1 MGINTHP
8 GIAARP
14 LYHGHYRPRV
24 LSRERQASV
33 SQAEQDDALLQRL
46 RDGDN
51 AAFQELISRYNQRLL
66 IVARAIIGDVFAE
79 DVVQEAWTS
88 IYRAIGRFEGR
99 STLSTWMIQIVSNEA
114 KSRLRKE
121 KRHINIAD
129 TEHLPEAL
137 AEQRFTSAGH
147 WQLPPARW
155 ELDSPER
162 LLEENQLRRCI
173 EKTLTQLPENQKAVF
188 MLRDIEQMPLADIAT
203 QLLLSDSNVRVLLHR
218 ARMKLLDIV
227 DHFQETGE
235 C

>member
-14 LYHGHYRPRV
+14 RYRGHYRPRV
-24 LSRERQASV
+24 LTERQASV

-51 AAFQELISRYNQRLL
+51 AAFRDLIARYNQRLL

-121 KRHINIAD
+121 KRHMNVAD
-129 TEHLPEAL
+129 VEQLPAAL
-137 AEQRFTSAGH
+137 AEQRFSPDGH
-147 WQLPPARW
+147 WQLPPVHW
-155 ELDSPER
+155 ELGSPER
-162 LLEENQLRRCI
+162 LLEEDQLRHCI
-173 EKTLTQLPENQKAVF
+173 EHTLTQLPENQKAVF
-188 MLRDIEQMPLADIAT
+188 MLRDLEQMSLTDIAA
-203 QLLLSDSNVRVLLHR
+203 QLLLSDNNVRVLLHR

-227 DHFQETGE
+227 NHFQETGE